1 MIDGKTVFKR
11 KPELIPVKGNPKRL
25 RVSLEVLVE
34 GEDRQLISGRDGA
47 NEKVE
52 RGALHTPFPAGIV
65 EFGSQFVVI
74 GCKSQVFERAEL
86 GLQFPELGLVG
97 DPR

>member
-1 MIDGKTVFKR
+1 VFEG

-25 RVSLEVLVE
+25 RVSIKIRVE
-34 GEDRQLISGRDGA
+34 GKDRQLISCRDGA
-47 NEKVE
+47 NEKVDVGTL
-52 RGALHTPFPAGIV
+52 RTPFPAG
-65 EFGSQFVVI
+65 
-74 GCKSQVFERAEL
+74 ERAEL